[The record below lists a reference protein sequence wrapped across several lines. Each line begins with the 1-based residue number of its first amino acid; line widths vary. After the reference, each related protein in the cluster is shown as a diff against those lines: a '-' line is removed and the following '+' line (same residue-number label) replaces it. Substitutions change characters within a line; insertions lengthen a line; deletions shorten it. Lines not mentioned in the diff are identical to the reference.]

1 MSVVSGGCVVSDVC
15 GKLWFCCKWCL
26 CRVSGDCVA
35 SSVDIYT
42 FGKAHMLSI
51 QLLRSFPTAAIN
63 KGGHF
68 YNLSDKGEH
77 AVVYNL
83 KNSDTDIV
91 IVLN

>member
-1 MSVVSGGCVVSDVC
+1 
-15 GKLWFCCKWCL
+15 
-26 CRVSGDCVA
+26 
-35 SSVDIYT
+35 
-42 FGKAHMLSI
+42 MLSI